1 MRNYLGL
8 LFLLIPFFSFAYQLR
23 GTVYD
28 EENEPM
34 PGVSVYDKNTTYG
47 VVTNA
52 KGEFVMELNAGSHT
66 LVFQFLGYEKQEL
79 TVQVPQTSPLSVNMN
94 LLVTELDEIA
104 ISAKGK
110 DPAYALMQNAID
122 KRAYHLNQINSYKA
136 NAYVKA
142 ALQKEELNKERDSI
156 TNEKIKYTTT
166 ERMNFVE
173 KYANIYVE
181 RPDNVKEEVLGYK
194 NYSDRP
200 EFLTISNSLANYGF
214 YFDETENYDVADLPD
229 ANPLLYGLYPLET
242 DLNIYQ
248 THIKVADLNEM
259 PFVSPL
265 HPLATASYKFKLI
278 ESFRENDQV
287 IFKIEIIPRR
297 PADALFSGHIYLVD
311 EEWAVKSVNFK
322 LPKQALSIYSDF
334 QFVQNYTKQNDS
346 FWVCTREEFFYQSSE
361 DVITFMGNTVVHYSN
376 YVLNTEFESNFFK
389 GDVSVMDE
397 NAEKD
402 ALEVLG
408 RYRPITL
415 KTEEVAFIKAQ
426 DSITLAHSTP
436 EYLAGLD
443 SSYNHTDFWDILLW
457 GIELQNSQKGRY
469 IYVLPLVDQPRLFQ
483 PGGYRHAFG
492 FSYNKFF
499 KETGR
504 QIETYQQLDYGP
516 LNKDLRGHFKGAYT
530 YNNFNF
536 SKFHIGFGSEYEL
549 LNQNPSIAANLSPG
563 NYSLTDHFTIG
574 YDREYINGLFVNTS
588 LRYAQHNPVT
598 DLELPPFNDSLIV
611 GIDYYFQDNFTSVFE
626 PTDFDPFTKMVFDAD
641 IAIRIKQRY
650 RKTAVRKIILGSKY
664 PKINVNLKIGVP
676 NVLGSVSNFGYLEA
690 RVHDKI
696 QFGSFGFSQYNAT
709 IGGFMWDNAIQ
720 LVDEKFF
727 IGGDIIWFTNPLRGQ
742 QLLGQSL
749 HTTKPFAEY
758 HYRHSFDGS
767 IMNKVPL
774 FRALRLGITVG
785 SNGLYIADN
794 NFTHIETY
802 YGIEKKFRIATEL
815 LKVGVYMINGTSS
828 DLPFTTTFRLGLSAY
843 NPVTKTWI

>member
-1 MRNYLGL
+1 MRIGFS
-8 LFLLIPFFSFAYQLR
+8 FLLLLLPFLSLAQQLR
-23 GTVYD
+23 GTVYN
-28 EENEPM
+28 ELGEPM

-52 KGEFVMELNAGSHT
+52 MGAFVMELKTGNHT
-66 LVFQFLGYEKQEL
+66 LVFQFLGYEKKEVEL
-79 TVQVPQTSPLSVNMN
+79 SIPQKNSLSVSMT
-94 LLVTELDEIA
+94 LLVTELNEIA

-110 DPAYALMQNAID
+110 DPAYALMQKAID
-122 KRAYHLNQINSYKA
+122 KRAFHLAQIKSFKA

-156 TNEKIKYTTT
+156 TNKKIKYTTT

-173 KYANIYVE
+173 KYANIFAE
-181 RPDNVKEEVLGYK
+181 APNNVKEEVIGYK

-200 EFLTISNSLANYGF
+200 EFLSIANSLANYGF
-214 YFDETENYDVADLPD
+214 YMDAQENYDVADIPE
-229 ANPLLYGLYPLET
+229 ANPLLFGLYPLET
-242 DLNIYQ
+242 DLSIYQ
-248 THIKVADLNEM
+248 THIRVADLNEM
-259 PFVSPL
+259 PFISPL

-278 ESFRENDQV
+278 ESFRENDDV

-297 PADALFSGHIYLVD
+297 PADALFKGHIYLVD

-322 LPKQALSIYSDF
+322 LPKQSLASYNDF
-334 QFVQNYTKQNDS
+334 QFVQNYSKLNDS
-346 FWVCTREEFFYQSSE
+346 FWVCTREEFFYQSTE
-361 DVITFMGNTVVHYSN
+361 DLVTFIGNTVIHYSN
-376 YVLNTEFESNFFK
+376 YKINVDFESSFFK
-389 GDVSVMDE
+389 GDVSIMSE

-402 ALEVLG
+402 ALDILAQN
-408 RYRPITL
+408 RPITL
-415 KTEEVAFIKAQ
+415 KREEVEFIEAQ

-436 EYLAGLD
+436 EYLASVD
-443 SSYNHTDFWDILLW
+443 SSFNRTDLWDILLW

-469 IYVLPLVDQPRLFQ
+469 IYVLPVIDQPRLFQ

-492 FSYNKFF
+492 FSFNKFF

-504 QIETYQQLDYGP
+504 QIETYQQVDYGP
-516 LNKDLRGHFKGAYT
+516 YNKDLRGHFKAAYT

-536 SKFHIGFGSEYEL
+536 SKIHAGFGSEYEL

-563 NYSLTDHFTIG
+563 NYNLTNHFTVG
-574 YDREYINGLFVNTS
+574 YDREYINGLFVNTQ
-588 LRYAQHNPVT
+588 LRYAKHSPIT

-626 PTDFDPFTKMVFDAD
+626 PVYFDAFTKMVFDAD

-650 RKTAVRKIILGSKY
+650 RKTAVRKIILGTKY
-664 PKINVNLKIGVP
+664 PKINVNLKIGIP
-676 NVLGSVSNFGYLEA
+676 NVLGSISNFGYIQA
-690 RVHDKI
+690 RIHDKV
-696 QFGSFGFSQYNAT
+696 QFGSFGYSQYNVTA
-709 IGGFMWDNAIQ
+709 GSFLWDNAIQ

-749 HTTKPFAEY
+749 STTKPFAEY

-767 IMNKVPL
+767 IMNKVPI

-815 LKVGVYMINGTSS
+815 LKVGVYMINGASS
-828 DLPFTTTFRLGLSAY
+828 DLPFTTTFRLGISAY